1 MSVLS
6 VILSVFW
13 TVFILLEVLICLA
26 AVASVV
32 QERKIW
38 QNPKLPS
45 MTFHGM
51 LKCYILNVFWMSCCL
66 VGAVLTLIEAV
77 ITFKFSNTRQFAH
90 ATIERMCAQY
100 ACRLFVGPVE
110 IRGGENLPAEFP
122 GSPAPVYIA
131 NHDSQIDTACV
142 YFLNRQWR
150 WVAKSSVMLLPGV
163 GQTMYLSDHVFIDR
177 VKKKDPPPETST
189 SKQQPGGNSVKQ
201 SLGAKALYI
210 KSNKSVQE
218 GVPMFFF
225 PQGTRRL
232 GERLPF
238 KKGAFNIAMENESL
252 LVPVSIEIPLT
263 AWNSS
268 YPFGKCDPVVLTIHK
283 PIRTKGR
290 KDDMDGLMK
299 ESFDTIYSVL
309 PDYTK
314 KE

>member
-1 MSVLS
+1 MSV
-6 VILSVFW
+6 VTVVLSVFW
-13 TVFILLEVLICLA
+13 TVFLFLEVLICLA
-26 AVASVV
+26 AFASVV

-110 IRGGENLPAEFP
+110 IRGAENLPPEFP

-177 VKKKDPPPETST
+177 VKKTST
-189 SKQQPGGNSVKQ
+189 NKENGGGSSGAKHAH
-201 SLGAKALYI
+201 GAKALYI

-238 KKGAFNIAMENESL
+238 KKGAFNIATENESA
-252 LVPVSIEIPLT
+252 LVPISIEIPLT

-268 YPFGKCDPVVLTIHK
+268 YPFGKCDPVILTIHK
-283 PIRTKGR
+283 QIPTKGR
-290 KDDMDGLMK
+290 KDDMDGLIK